1 MKRISW
7 NSPVVLS
14 FALVSGLA
22 LAANILTNGLS
33 NRLFFSVYKGS
44 FTDPLFY
51 VRLFGHVLGHASL
64 EHYTNNMI
72 LFLLVGPL
80 LEEKYGSQRFLS
92 IIAIVAM
99 VTGLVHIFLPGRTA
113 LLGASG
119 VDFALILLA
128 SVTGSRNNNA
138 IPLTLIIVAVIYIG
152 QQIYEGLTIA
162 DNISQLTH
170 IIGGSIGAV
179 YGMAV
184 QKGKR

>member
-1 MKRISW
+1 MKKISW

-14 FALVSGLA
+14 FALVSSLA
-22 LAANILTNGLS
+22 LTANIITNGLA
-33 NRLFFSVYKGS
+33 NGLFFSVYKSS

-51 VRLFGHVLGHASL
+51 VRLFGHVLGHANL
-64 EHYTNNMI
+64 EHYTSNMI

-92 IIAIVAM
+92 IIAIVAL
-99 VTGLVHIFLPGRTA
+99 VTGLVHIFLPGRSA

-128 SVTGSRNNNA
+128 SVTGSRTGNA
-138 IPLTLIIVAVIYIG
+138 IPLTLIIVAIIYIG
-152 QQIYEGLTIA
+152 QQVYQGLTTA

-184 QKGKR
+184 QRGKH